1 MLVQGS
7 QFTLDEVEVIA
18 ATVDLEDVRSYRG
31 AMISRGMQT
40 MEAESYPR
48 CFLEIA
54 LSHDK
59 SVDMPTTPPT
69 HVQYYMPE
77 EEIRYVTIGLRSMCM
92 YSHSHSQSWVRGS
105 AFALFNRYA

>member
-59 SVDMPTTPPT
+59 SVDMPMTPPT

-77 EEIRYVTIGLRSMCM
+77 EEIRYVTIGLRFMRM
-92 YSHSHSQSWVRGS
+92 YSHSHSQS
-105 AFALFNRYA
+105 

>member
-1 MLVQGS
+1 VLVQSS
-7 QFTLDEVEVIA
+7 QFTLDEVEVVV

-48 CFLEIA
+48 CFLEVA

-59 SVDMPTTPPT
+59 SVDVPTTPPT

-77 EEIRYVTIGLRSMCM
+77 EEIRCLKITIHNAHDKIRSP
-92 YSHSHSQSWVRGS
+92 STDKVVEI
-105 AFALFNRYA
+105 